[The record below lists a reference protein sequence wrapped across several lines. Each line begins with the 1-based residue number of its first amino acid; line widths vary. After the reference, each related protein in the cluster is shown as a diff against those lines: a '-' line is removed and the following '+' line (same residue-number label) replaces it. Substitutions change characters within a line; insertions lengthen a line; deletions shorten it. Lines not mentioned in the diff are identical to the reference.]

1 MFNQNQVK
9 TDSDDVPL
17 KPVVITAC
25 GDSPIDAPFYV
36 SDNPYEK
43 VESYVLVV
51 SGREMMIHF

>member
-36 SDNPYEK
+36 SDNPYE
-43 VESYVLVV
+43 
-51 SGREMMIHF
+51 